1 MDFSKLNIEFANMQT
16 TIKKYND
23 VINLINNK
31 IKNNEKEISKYETK
45 NKNSKN
51 ILEKDSLKIIVDS
64 IKQENIFLKTLLIDK
79 NNKEMEKQL

>member
-1 MDFSKLNIEFANMQT
+1 MDFSKLNLEFANMQT
-16 TIKKYND
+16 TIQKYND
-23 VINLINNK
+23 VISLINNK

-51 ILEKDSLKIIVDS
+51 IIEKDSLKIIVDS